1 MYFCRVAECRVTLFA
16 FILTALIGLFITG
29 CGSESSYKYVDFSE
43 TTKVDQPPVDDRVQ
57 HPETPALRVAVAAM
71 VSPKE
76 TFVYYQEILNY
87 IGGKLNHQ
95 IQLIQRKTYHEI
107 NDLMLKGEIDLA
119 FICSGPYA
127 MGHEKF
133 GFEALATPLVREK
146 PFYQSYLIVNKES
159 PFQKL
164 SDLRGHIFAFTDPD
178 SNTGYLVP
186 KYWLSE
192 MGERPESFFS
202 TVNYTYSH
210 DNSILAVARSLV
222 DGATVDG
229 HIWEYYHRKNPT
241 HTSKT
246 RIIKKSKLFGSPP
259 LVASSY
265 LRPKLKT
272 QIQNLI
278 FTMHQAPEGHRIL
291 KELMIDRFVEPRSS
305 WYESVR
311 HMKNRVH
318 RFEEG
323 HATEKS

>member
-1 MYFCRVAECRVTLFA
+1 MYFYSVPECRVTLPA
-16 FILTALIGLFITG
+16 LILTVLLGLFITG
-29 CGSESSYKYVDFSE
+29 CGSESGYKYVDFSE
-43 TTKVDQPPVDDRVQ
+43 TIQVDQPPDDDRVQ
-57 HPETPALRVAVAAM
+57 PPNTATLRVAVAAM

-87 IGGKLNHQ
+87 IGDKLNNR
-95 IQLIQRKTYHEI
+95 IQLIQRKTYNEI
-107 NDLMLKGEIDLA
+107 NDLMLQGEIELA

-127 MGHEKF
+127 MGREKF

-192 MGERPESFFS
+192 MGEQPESFFS

-210 DNSILAVARSLV
+210 DNSILAIARSLV

-229 HIWEYYHRKNPT
+229 HIWEYYHSRNPT
-241 HTSKT
+241 HTSQT
-246 RIIKKSKLFGSPP
+246 RIIKKSELFGSPP

-265 LRPKLKT
+265 LRPKLKI

-278 FTMHQAPEGHRIL
+278 VTMHQTPEGHRIL

-311 HMKNRVH
+311 HMRNRVH
-318 RFEEG
+318 RFEEAHG
-323 HATEKS
+323 VEKS

>member
-1 MYFCRVAECRVTLFA
+1 MCFYSVPEYRVAFSA

-43 TTKVDQPPVDDRVQ
+43 TIKEVQPPVDVRVQ
-57 HPETPALRVAVAAM
+57 HLKPATLRVAVAAM

-76 TFVYYQEILNY
+76 TYVYYQELLNY
-87 IGGKLNHQ
+87 IGDKLNNQ
-95 IQLIQRKTYHEI
+95 IQLIQRKTYNEI
-107 NDLMLKGEIDLA
+107 NDLLHKGEIDLA

-127 MGHEKF
+127 IGHEKF
-133 GFEALATPLVREK
+133 GFEAIATPLVREK

-229 HIWEYYHRKNPT
+229 HIWEYYHSRNPT
-241 HTSKT
+241 YTSQT

-272 QIQNLI
+272 QIRNLI
-278 FTMHQAPEGHRIL
+278 FAMHQTPEGHRIL

-305 WYESVR
+305 WYESIR

-323 HATEKS
+323 HAIEKS